1 MLLKKLTNELMEK
14 CYSELD
20 TPENQIQ
27 IQTRFLDPMIVYLSK
42 KLFPQFITIVVL
54 FIIITLLSI
63 INLCILIK
71 LFSTKKKIENL

>member
-1 MLLKKLTNELMEK
+1 MLLKKLTHEFLEK

-20 TPENQIQ
+20 SQENKIK
-27 IQTRFLDPMIVYLSK
+27 IQTRFLDPMIIYLSK

>member
-1 MLLKKLTNELMEK
+1 MLLKKLKNEFLEK

-20 TPENQIQ
+20 SQENKIK
-27 IQTRFLDPMIVYLSK
+27 IQTRFLDPMIIYLSK